1 MNLRQGDSMYHF
13 IINSNSRSG
22 KGIRIWS
29 MVKEELDKKH
39 IDYMCYFTCYKN
51 HAITITKEICE
62 GTEGIKNIVVLGGD
76 GTVNEVINGVETF
89 DDVILGYIPTGSSN
103 DLARSL
109 GLSKNPIECLEHILY
124 PTHFDFLDIGSIK
137 LNNIDERKFVVST
150 GIGFDAGVCEET
162 FRSKLKK
169 VLNKIG
175 LGKLTYIIIA
185 VKQILT
191 SPLVNAEVQA
201 DEKNIS
207 FKNALLITSM
217 IHKYE
222 GGGVKICPTA
232 NPRDGL
238 LTVCVVHGIGRLK
251 ALFLMPTLTL
261 GKHTSFKGVDSFHC
275 KQLLVNLEQPSHV
288 HVDGEY
294 PGLYQDIKVTCHK
307 RQLRIII

>member
-22 KGIRIWS
+22 KGIKIWS
-29 MVKEELDKKH
+29 IVKEQLDKKN
-39 IDYMCYFTCYKN
+39 IDYICYFTCYKN

-62 GTEGIKNIVVLGGD
+62 NNKGIKNIVVLGGD
-76 GTVNEVINGVETF
+76 GTVNEVINGIETF
-89 DDVILGYIPTGSSN
+89 EDVILGYIPTGSSN

-109 GLSKNPIECLEHILY
+109 KLSKDPLSRLERILY
-124 PTHFDFLDIGSIK
+124 PTHFDFLDIGNIK
-137 LNNIDERKFVVST
+137 LTNTEERKFVVST
-150 GIGFDAGVCEET
+150 GIGFDAAVCEET

-191 SPLVNAEVQA
+191 SPLVDASVQA
-201 DEKNIS
+201 DEKVMY
-207 FKNALLITSM
+207 FKKALLITSM

-222 GGGVKICPTA
+222 GGGVKICPSA
-232 NPRDGL
+232 DPRDGK
-238 LTVCVVHGIGRLK
+238 LTVCVVHGLSRLK
-251 ALFLMPTLTL
+251 ALCLMPTLTI
-261 GKHTSFKGVDSFHC
+261 GKHTSFKGVDTFHC
-275 KQLLVNLEQPSHV
+275 KQLSVQLETPSHV

-294 PGLYQDIKVTCHK
+294 PGLYKDLKITCSK
-307 RQLRIII
+307 RRLRIII